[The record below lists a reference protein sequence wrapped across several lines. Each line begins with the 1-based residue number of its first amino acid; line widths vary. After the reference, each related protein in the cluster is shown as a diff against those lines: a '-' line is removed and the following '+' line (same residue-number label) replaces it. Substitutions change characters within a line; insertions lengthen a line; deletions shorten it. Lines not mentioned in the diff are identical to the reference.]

1 MAFSDD
7 FSGTSLNGNA
17 WGAYNGQ
24 PGGDPGGWWDPSH
37 VVVHDGMLDLQ
48 TYQDPAFGNRWVS
61 GGVSSAYALKQT
73 YGKYLVRFRADKGAG
88 ISTIL
93 LLWPSNGGW
102 PPEIDFSED
111 GVCNRNGSTATL
123 HYGANNS
130 QTQYSVTADF
140 TQWHT
145 MGVEWTAGQLKYT
158 LDGAVWATVNSPNVP
173 SIPMEL
179 DAQAQAGTCGDQWA
193 PCPDATT
200 PAHVNMQIDWVAAYK
215 QA

>member
-1 MAFSDD
+1 MRNPENGRILGEEQAVSQAY
-7 FSGTSLNGNA
+7 GERALNIR
-17 WGAYNGQ
+17 
-24 PGGDPGGWWDPSH
+24 PGLIVGPHDPTDRF
-37 VVVHDGMLDLQ
+37 
-48 TYQDPAFGNRWVS
+48 TYWP
-61 GGVSSAYALKQT
+61 
-73 YGKYLVRFRADKGAG
+73 VRIDKGAG

-111 GVCNRNGSTATL
+111 GGGNRSGSTATL

-158 LDGAVWATVNSPNVP
+158 LDGTVWATVASPNVP
-173 SIPMEL
+173 SVPMEL